1 MVAEK
6 KKMEEGSLTLLTS
19 TEMAEIWNI
28 SARRISRLCSD
39 GRVEGAFKKGKTWL
53 IPKEAPKP
61 EDPRRPGDTRECRQK
76 LNIQNRRYLGNKYKL
91 LNFIDETVQKHCP
104 GVTSMLDIFAGTGV
118 VAYHFMDKMKVV
130 TNDILYSNYLAH
142 MAFMSNMTIRV
153 SKIEKEVELYNKLNA
168 EKLEENYMSAYFG
181 DTYFSHG
188 DCKKIGYI
196 RERIQEQFVQ
206 GEINEREQ
214 AVLITIL
221 LYAMDRVANTCGH
234 YDAYRKG
241 AAYERP
247 LVFMPLDLSKKP
259 KTKNLF
265 YNGDSNALIQSK
277 AFPKVD
283 CVYCDPPYNSRN
295 YCDLYHVLENVAKWE
310 KPEVT
315 GIARK
320 MDRSGLKSKYCSRD
334 AAKAFEELVDKL
346 SCKYIILS
354 YNNTGES
361 ADDRSNA
368 RMSDEDIMRILSQKG
383 TVKVYSQKYKAF
395 TAGKSENNANEER
408 LFVCTVFTPE
418 QKRKQQEMNAIVKS
432 PLNYTGGKTKLL
444 SQILPLFPQNIN
456 TFVDMFCGGANVG
469 INVKANHVI
478 YNDINEKLIGLFKVF
493 SKYQAKT
500 LIKKVEL
507 LIKQYELSD
516 SDKNGYAIYGCNSAD
531 GLGNYNK
538 ERFRKLRDDFN
549 KLTVKDDNY
558 YIMLYVLIIFS
569 FNNQIRFNRKGA
581 YNLPVGK
588 RDFNKNMKKNLIEF
602 VTAVQKQSGE
612 FLCRDFRTL
621 NIADLGANDFV
632 YCDPPY
638 LITTASYNE
647 QDGWNEQN
655 ERELL
660 ELLDKLNA
668 KGIRFALSNVTLH
681 KGKKNQILLDWAK
694 KYNIHSLDFN
704 YKNSNYHGKN
714 KEEKTQEV
722 LITNY

>member
-1 MVAEK
+1 
-6 KKMEEGSLTLLTS
+6 MEESSLTLLTS
-19 TEMAEIWNI
+19 TEMAQIWNI
-28 SARRISRLCSD
+28 SARRISRLCSE

-53 IPKEAPKP
+53 IPQEAPKP

-91 LNFIDETVQKHCP
+91 LGFIDETMEKHCP
-104 GVTSMLDIFAGTGV
+104 GVTSVLDIFAGTGV

-142 MAFMSNMTIRV
+142 VAFMSNMKIHGAKIR
-153 SKIEKEVELYNKLNA
+153 KEIELYNKLNPDM
-168 EKLEENYMSAYFG
+168 LEENYMSVYFG
-181 DTYFSHG
+181 NTYFSHD

-196 RERIQEQFVQ
+196 RERIQNQFAQ

-214 AVLITIL
+214 AILITIL

-241 AAYERP
+241 AAYDRP

-259 KTKNLF
+259 KTKNVF
-265 YNGDSNALIQSK
+265 YNGDSNELIQEK
-277 AFPKVD
+277 DFPKVD

-310 KPEVT
+310 KPGVT

-320 MDRSGLKSKYCSRD
+320 MDRSALKSKYCSRD
-334 AAKAFEELVDKL
+334 AAKAFEELVTNL
-346 SCKYIILS
+346 NCKYIILS

-368 RMSDEDIMRILSQKG
+368 RMSDKDIMRILSKKG

-395 TAGKSENNANEER
+395 TAGKSENNSNEER
-408 LFVCTVFTPE
+408 LFVCTVFSSK
-418 QKRKQQEMNAIVKS
+418 QKMKMQKTNMAVKS
-432 PLNYTGGKTKLL
+432 PLNYTGGKTRLL
-444 SQILPLFPQNIN
+444 SQILPLFPQHID

-469 INVKANHVI
+469 INVNSKHVI
-478 YNDINEKLIGLFKVF
+478 YNDINEKLIGLFRVF
-493 SKYQAKT
+493 SKYPAKT
-500 LIKKVEL
+500 LQQKVET
-507 LIKQYELSD
+507 LIERYDLSD
-516 SDKNGYAIYGCNSAD
+516 SDRNGYEIYGCNSTD

-538 ERFRKLRDDFN
+538 ERFLRLRDDFN
-549 KLTVKDDNY
+549 KLPAKDDNY

-569 FNNQIRFNRKGA
+569 FNNQIRFNQKGA

-588 RDFNKNMKKNLIEF
+588 RDFNKNMKKNLQEF
-602 VTAVQKQSGE
+602 VDSIQKQNGE
-612 FLCRDFRTL
+612 FLCKDFRAL
-621 NIADLGANDFV
+621 NIDDLGANDFV

-647 QDGWNEQN
+647 QDGWNEKD
-655 ERELL
+655 EKDLL
-660 ELLDKLNA
+660 ELLDKLNE
-668 KGIRFALSNVTLH
+668 KGVCFALSNVTVH

-694 KYNIHSLDFN
+694 KYNVHKLDFD